1 MLVSQPQEKLL
12 KQALWQEEQQMQSP
26 GSDEATE
33 ERNTAEER
41 KEARMLSSGEK
52 KQDAF

>member
-26 GSDEATE
+26 GSDEATD
-33 ERNTAEER
+33 TAEER